1 MGSIPSDRY
10 VASVHYLQDLMTFLQ
25 RPDTSPG
32 SPLCFAP
39 PQWYAPAHR
48 CIQRILLDISYGYFR
63 ISKLDMQM
71 EMLPGY
77 KVRIKRIFQDTSTG

>member
-1 MGSIPSDRY
+1 MGSIPSDSY
-10 VASVHYLQDLMTFLQ
+10 VASVSYLQDLRTFLQ

-32 SPLCFAP
+32 SPLSFAP
-39 PQWYAPAHR
+39 LPWYAAAHR
-48 CIQRILLDISYGYFR
+48 CMQRILLDISYGYFR

-77 KVRIKRIFQDTSTG
+77 KMRIQKDISG